1 MGDYQIR
8 IIGTNGQSIAYSCHC
23 VSAFAAVRRA
33 KSIASPG
40 DAVEVW
46 VGMEC
51 VFNDHA
57 QIVSA
62 IPKPRRDQAT

>member
-23 VSAFAAVRRA
+23 ISAFAAVRRA

-46 VGMEC
+46 AGMEC

-57 QIVSA
+57 QIVPA
-62 IPKPRRDQAT
+62 IPNPPCHQAT

>member
-8 IIGTNGQSIAYSCHC
+8 IIGTNGQFIAYSCHC

-57 QIVSA
+57 QIQPA
-62 IPKPRRDQAT
+62 APDPRGRQAT